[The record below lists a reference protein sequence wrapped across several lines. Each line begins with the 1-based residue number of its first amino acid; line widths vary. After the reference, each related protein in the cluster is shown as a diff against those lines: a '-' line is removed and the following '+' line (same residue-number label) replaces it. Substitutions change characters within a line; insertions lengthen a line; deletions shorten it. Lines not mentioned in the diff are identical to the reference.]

1 MEITVAAADRFAFLV
16 DQKTSGQGAKVLIA
30 QRQHLSVGGNIAA
43 DQIIVV
49 VNIHVV
55 KGISRL
61 FAADDDIAVE
71 IDHDAL
77 FAAAVDHFRLVVDG
91 TDQLVVIAESKTVF
105 EQNSGRQPGFGADRI
120 VRTNIADDAVL
131 RINYG
136 TVER

>member
-71 IDHDAL
+71 IDMPLFSPRPLITSAL
-77 FAAAVDHFRLVVDG
+77 SL
-91 TDQLVVIAESKTVF
+91 TV
-105 EQNSGRQPGFGADRI
+105 P
-120 VRTNIADDAVL
+120 
-131 RINYG
+131 INLLSLPKAKRYLNKIPVG
-136 TVER
+136 SRFWS